1 MRISAKFWIFI
12 LIAAFS
18 QSFKVVAEEEG
29 ISNPSSYFL
38 GQDTVF
44 TTSFASESDLT
55 FFIAKEF
62 SLEESIV
69 PGDLKKIDSIH
80 QVLNETKS
88 LVIPKSDLLKFLGFS
103 VTTPVPKIVISQTI
117 ALEPKKKTQ
126 DVVLDVNKGDS
137 FSMIYK
143 LEGGFLNNIGAAA
156 YIEVLLNQVRV
167 VRSLTSKRGK
177 VVKLDFVA
185 QESGEVK
192 ISFRNIGFLKEQGNL
207 EVFVTPK
214 KEFIELKQIRI
225 PVQKKETV
233 NAVVGDTLYQRII
246 DETVLLNHRA
256 NLRGSSIYQ
265 KELEF
270 SSDQELLGFAFF
282 YYPIKDKDNLQVFR
296 RESYREDPLE
306 DFALKE
312 LQGKSFTYLP
322 EYSILSL
329 DFSLQDSNRNS
340 FWANGNSLQSRD
352 WQVSPNSKKN
362 YGFFFLSEPAGEK
375 EIQFKFSNL
384 SDLYEVEIGLQLI
397 ALSIKKFSIKQEVE
411 NTGYEEYIQLT
422 LR

>member
-1 MRISAKFWIFI
+1 MSFIS
-12 LIAAFS
+12 
-18 QSFKVVAEEEG
+18 
-29 ISNPSSYFL
+29 
-38 GQDTVF
+38 
-44 TTSFASESDLT
+44 
-55 FFIAKEF
+55 
-62 SLEESIV
+62 
-69 PGDLKKIDSIH
+69 
-80 QVLNETKS
+80 
-88 LVIPKSDLLKFLGFS
+88 
-103 VTTPVPKIVISQTI
+103 
-117 ALEPKKKTQ
+117 
-126 DVVLDVNKGDS
+126 
-137 FSMIYK
+137 
-143 LEGGFLNNIGAAA
+143 
-156 YIEVLLNQVRV
+156 
-167 VRSLTSKRGK
+167 
-177 VVKLDFVA
+177 
-185 QESGEVK
+185 
-192 ISFRNIGFLKEQGNL
+192 
-207 EVFVTPK
+207 
-214 KEFIELKQIRI
+214 
-225 PVQKKETV
+225 
-233 NAVVGDTLYQRII
+233 VVGDTLYQRII

-411 NTGYEEYIQLT
+411 ITGYEEYIQLT